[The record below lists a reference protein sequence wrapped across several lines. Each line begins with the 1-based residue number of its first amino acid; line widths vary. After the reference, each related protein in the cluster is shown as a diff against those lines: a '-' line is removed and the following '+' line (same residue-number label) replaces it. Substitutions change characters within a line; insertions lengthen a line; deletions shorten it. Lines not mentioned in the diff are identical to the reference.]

1 MFAALFLPDQMLL
14 IRILAAFLTALAVV
28 LACGGRFIAFLHGCQ
43 GLGQPIRE
51 NGPQSHLLTK
61 KGTPTMG
68 GILILAAIIVSSLLW
83 CSLSNLFVWLC
94 LAVILVFGATG
105 FADDYVKVKKHTPDA
120 MTAKMKLLLQF
131 VTAFAVV
138 WLVTANTSE
147 NLRFSLVVPYVN
159 RIFDL
164 WWLYLP
170 FAMVVIAGASNAV
183 NLSDGLDGLA
193 SGLLIVSFLVFA
205 VIAYACGTEMS
216 AAVGL
221 TPVAHSAE
229 IVVVCAAVVGGCVG
243 FLWFNAP
250 PARVFMGD
258 TGSLALGALLGTVSV
273 MTRHEILLAV
283 VGGVFV
289 VEALSVMIQVAY
301 FRKTGRRFFKMA
313 PVHHHFEQLGWKET
327 TVVTRF
333 WIAAFILGVLGLT
346 SLIVL

>member
-170 FAMVVIAGASNAV
+170 FAMVVIAGTSNAV
-183 NLSDGLDGLA
+183 NLTDGLDGLA
-193 SGLLIVSFLVFA
+193 AGSCA
-205 VIAYACGTEMS
+205 IA
-216 AAVGL
+216 
-221 TPVAHSAE
+221 
-229 IVVVCAAVVGGCVG
+229 
-243 FLWFNAP
+243 
-250 PARVFMGD
+250 
-258 TGSLALGALLGTVSV
+258 
-273 MTRHEILLAV
+273 
-283 VGGVFV
+283 
-289 VEALSVMIQVAY
+289 
-301 FRKTGRRFFKMA
+301 
-313 PVHHHFEQLGWKET
+313 
-327 TVVTRF
+327 
-333 WIAAFILGVLGLT
+333 
-346 SLIVL
+346 

>member
-1 MFAALFLPDQMLL
+1 MLLALIHWLADSTSLGWLRVFNYLTLRAVLAALT
-14 IRILAAFLTALAVV
+14 AFFIALA
-28 LACGGRFIAFLHGCQ
+28 
-43 GLGQPIRE
+43 LGPAVIRE
-51 NGPQSHLLTK
+51 LRKLKVGQAVRQYGPKSHLVK
-61 KGTPTMG
+61 EGTPTMG

-170 FAMVVIAGASNAV
+170 FAMVVIAGTSNAV

-193 SGLLIVSFLVFA
+193 GGLCLTAFSAFG
-205 VIAYACGTEMS
+205 VIAFTTAFPE
-216 AAVGL
+216 
-221 TPVAHSAE
+221 
-229 IVVVCAAVVGGCVG
+229 
-243 FLWFNAP
+243 
-250 PARVFMGD
+250 
-258 TGSLALGALLGTVSV
+258 TVN
-273 MTRHEILLAV
+273 
-283 VGGVFV
+283 
-289 VEALSVMIQVAY
+289 
-301 FRKTGRRFFKMA
+301 FRSSQ
-313 PVHHHFEQLGWKET
+313 PCP
-327 TVVTRF
+327 
-333 WIAAFILGVLGLT
+333 
-346 SLIVL
+346 